1 MESVE
6 NTLINIGNKL
16 MGLRIKNG
24 FVSLEDFVLDNNLSR
39 MHYWRIEKGKTNFT
53 IKSLA
58 KILAIHNI
66 SIEDFF
72 SNAA

>member
-24 FVSLEDFVLDNNLSR
+24 FISLEDFVLDNNLSR